1 MNDTSERNQARAD
14 IVIVDDEQAMRRTLS
29 LLLEK
34 AGHTTRS
41 VSSPEDAL
49 RALEERPAQLVITD
63 LRLGNESG
71 MELIR
76 QIKRSYPNTES
87 ILLTAYG
94 SIESAVEAIHA
105 GAYDYITKPFTNE
118 QLLLKVTKAVERQ
131 EMRSELTAL
140 RAHVAMS
147 YGFDNIVGN
156 ASEMRKLKE
165 TARRIAPTDITT
177 LITGASGTGKELL
190 ARAIHHHSQRRTK
203 PLVTIDC
210 STIPEPLFE
219 SELFGHTKGAFTTA
233 VNNRRG
239 LLEEADGGTV
249 FLDEVNN
256 IPRSIQPKLLRL
268 LQDSVIRSVGSS
280 ISRKV
285 DVRIIA
291 ATNRDLTELV
301 ADGKFRE
308 DLYYRLNVIPLRIPD
323 LAERAE
329 DIPVLAQYFV
339 RRMAQEMERPAL
351 EITPAALDRLLSH
364 NWPGNVR
371 ELENTLKRAAALSRN
386 DRIDSDSI
394 IFVASRM
401 RPEVFSPP
409 LVKSGDATS
418 EGLLEDTQRLLIR
431 KALAD
436 NDWNFTQTAQE
447 LGIGRTTLWR
457 KVKKYNLKK
466 EQAHTA

>member
-1 MNDTSERNQARAD
+1 MNDTRAPKKTRTE
-14 IVIVDDEQAMRRTLS
+14 ILIVDDEQAMRRTLT
-29 LLLEK
+29 LLLDK
-34 AGHTTRS
+34 AGYATRS
-41 VSSPEDAL
+41 VSTTEEARQAL
-49 RALEERPAQLVITD
+49 AEKPAQLVISD

-76 QIKRSYPNTES
+76 HIKKVHPNTES

-105 GAYDYITKPFTNE
+105 GAYDYVTKPFTNE
-118 QLLLKVTKAVERQ
+118 QLLLKVGKAVERH

-156 ASEMRKLKE
+156 SSEMRKLKE
-165 TARRIAPTDITT
+165 TAKRIAPTDITT

-190 ARAIHHHSQRRTK
+190 TRAVHHHSDRRSK
-203 PLVTIDC
+203 PLITVDC

-233 VNNRRG
+233 VSTRRG

-256 IPRSIQPKLLRL
+256 IPLSVQPKLLRF

-280 ISRKV
+280 TSRKV

-291 ATNRDLTELV
+291 ATNRDLAELV

-308 DLYYRLNVIPLRIPD
+308 DLYYRLNVIPLRIPT

-329 DIPVLAQYFV
+329 DIPVLAEYFV
-339 RRMAQEMERPAL
+339 RRMAQEMERPSL
-351 EITPAALDRLLSH
+351 EISPSALDKLINH
-364 NWPGNVR
+364 VWPGNVR
-371 ELENTLKRAAALSRN
+371 ELENTLKRAAALCRD
-386 DRIDSDSI
+386 DRIDSDAI
-394 IFVASRM
+394 IFVASRIHKE
-401 RPEVFSPP
+401 PATHE
-409 LVKSGDATS
+409 LVADSSSG
-418 EGLLEDTQRLLIR
+418 EGLLEDTQRTLIKR
-431 KALAD
+431 ALAE

-466 EQAHTA
+466 EQAETA